1 MPRANSLNPNAPS
14 VTPPPRPAE
23 APCLGIG
30 VGLRPKHFPDVLER
44 GPRGTLGVDWFE
56 ALSENYMAD
65 GGRPR
70 RILDTVRSF
79 APVVLHGV
87 SLNVGSAD
95 PLDRAYLH
103 QLQALASR
111 VEPLWVSDHLCWT
124 GVAGHNLHDLIPL
137 PYTGEV
143 VEHVAARI
151 RQVQETLGRR
161 IAIEN
166 VSSYLSYAV
175 DELSEWYFL
184 AAFEVIK
191 WGGHLTFLTPLGITA
206 ELLSLILF
214 AVVIGAFVAMP
225 RLDQKG
231 PGRVWKWVIRVS
243 AIAFVGLTLYAMLK
257 SAPDA
262 ELAADVAGRISELRT
277 RALGF
282 LAPFW
287 LSVLTLTWLL
297 NSQIHLHDRITASNM
312 STHVA
317 RNG

>member
-1 MPRANSLNPNAPS
+1 MPRADPLNPAPP
-14 VTPPPRPAE
+14 TMTTPPRPTE

-44 GPRGTLGVDWFE
+44 GPRGALGVDWFE

-70 RILDTVRSF
+70 RILDAVRAF

-95 PLDRAYLH
+95 PLDRAYLD

-175 DELSEWYFL
+175 DELSEWEFL
-184 AAFEVIK
+184 AAVASEADCGILLDVNNVFVSAHNHGFDALEYILAIPPERVFQLHLA
-191 WGGHLTFLTPLGITA
+191 GHSESGPL
-206 ELLSLILF
+206 LIDTHDH
-214 AVVIGAFVAMP
+214 P
-225 RLDQKG
+225 
-231 PGRVWKWVIRVS
+231 IRVEVWDLYEQTLRHTGPVS
-243 AIAFVGLTLYAMLK
+243 TLIEWDDEIPDYDGLVAEAERARAIYQGVGRELGWDD
-257 SAPDA
+257 APVKR
-262 ELAADVAGRISELRT
+262 VAG
-277 RALGF
+277 
-282 LAPFW
+282 
-287 LSVLTLTWLL
+287 
-297 NSQIHLHDRITASNM
+297 
-312 STHVA
+312 
-317 RNG
+317 

>member
-87 SLNVGSAD
+87 SLNVGSSD
-95 PLDRAYLH
+95 PLDRAYLD

-143 VEHVAARI
+143 IEHVATRI
-151 RQVQETLGRR
+151 RQVQEALGRR

-175 DELSEWYFL
+175 DELSEWDFL
-184 AAFEVIK
+184 AAVASEADC
-191 WGGHLTFLTPLGITA
+191 GI
-206 ELLSLILF
+206 LLDVNNVF
-214 AVVIGAFVAMP
+214 
-225 RLDQKG
+225 
-231 PGRVWKWVIRVS
+231 VS
-243 AIAFVGLTLYAMLK
+243 AHNHGFDALEYIRAIPPERVFQLHLAGHSESGPLLIDTHDHPIRAEVWDLYERTLRHTGPVSTLIEWDDEIPDYDGLVAEAERARAIWQRVGR
-257 SAPDA
+257 
-262 ELAADVAGRISELRT
+262 ELAWNDPCAKRAAG
-277 RALGF
+277 
-282 LAPFW
+282 
-287 LSVLTLTWLL
+287 
-297 NSQIHLHDRITASNM
+297 
-312 STHVA
+312 
-317 RNG
+317 